1 MTGSPLR
8 LRPGVHVAPTADG
21 LSVTG
26 LGRVLTVPGPS
37 ALGTTWDMLFPAVHR
52 GGPAEDLV
60 ATLPD
65 AHQATGHAIL
75 RVLGKAG
82 LLLDLRA
89 RGALDDVETAQF
101 RRTVSYL
108 EATAPEPYSAFRRL
122 RETHVRV
129 EGTGP
134 AALAAGRTL
143 LRAGVGGLDC
153 PSVPDASG
161 AEGPAEV
168 VITVDGNQPPD
179 SPLWCGVFLCGDTA
193 VVGPCGAGPL
203 GEYTSAATSPVAA
216 ALAGNLAALHVI
228 NRVAELTEPPH
239 TDVIEVEGMRVTQ
252 HPVSPDTE
260 RNGLK

>member
-1 MTGSPLR
+1 
-8 LRPGVHVAPTADG
+8 
-21 LSVTG
+21 
-26 LGRVLTVPGPS
+26 
-37 ALGTTWDMLFPAVHR
+37 MLYPAVHR

-89 RGALDDVETAQF
+89 RDALDDVETAQF

-153 PSVPDASG
+153 PDEQLADALG
-161 AEGPAEV
+161 VLLNTDGPAEV
-168 VITVDGNQPPD
+168 VITVDRNQPPG
-179 SPLWCGVFLCGDTA
+179 SQLWCGVFLCGGTA
-193 VVGPCGAGPL
+193 VVGPCGAPEAL
-203 GEYTSAATSPVAA
+203 GELTSAATSPVAA
-216 ALAGNLAALHVI
+216 ALAGNLAALHVV
-228 NRVAELTEPPH
+228 NRVAELTEAPH

-252 HPVSPDTE
+252 VSPETGPKL
-260 RNGLK
+260 NGTD